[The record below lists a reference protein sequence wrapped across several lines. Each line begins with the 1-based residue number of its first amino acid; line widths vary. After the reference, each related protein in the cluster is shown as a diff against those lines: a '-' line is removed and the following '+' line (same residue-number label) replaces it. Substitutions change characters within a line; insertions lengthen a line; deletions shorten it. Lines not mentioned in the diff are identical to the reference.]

1 MLRRATGCAAE
12 LELQT
17 LARIYLSSS
26 VEPTPMTGSRRCLI
40 TVLATVPV
48 AMLLTHFA
56 ASQTQS
62 RPAQANPRGAV
73 FEDNPTGYRDPT
85 APQPKSIRS
94 VLGIEVRS
102 SHEKNIGRIVDV
114 LADRNGGVDAAVIEF
129 GGFIGIGTRKFAVS
143 WSDLRFEIDGNQLVA
158 ILDIPADQLRAAPDY
173 KPDRPTVV
181 TRVTKP
187 VIPSTEEPTHA
198 VSETS
203 PAVKEKSPPRR
214 KRHHRRRH

>member
-1 MLRRATGCAAE
+1 
-12 LELQT
+12 
-17 LARIYLSSS
+17 
-26 VEPTPMTGSRRCLI
+26 MTGLRRCLI
-40 TVLATVPV
+40 VLAIVPV
-48 AMLLTHFA
+48 VMLLTHSA

-62 RPAQANPRGAV
+62 RPAQGNPRGAV
-73 FEDNPTGYRDPT
+73 FEDNPSQDRDPA
-85 APQPKSIRS
+85 APQPRSVRS

-129 GGFIGIGTRKFAVS
+129 GGFIGIGTRKFAVG
-143 WSDLRFEIDGNQLVA
+143 WSDLRFAIDGNQLVA

-173 KPDRPTVV
+173 KPDQPTIV

-198 VSETS
+198 VTETS
-203 PAVKEKSPPRR
+203 PAEKEKPPTRR
-214 KRHHRRRH
+214 KRHRRGRH

>member
-1 MLRRATGCAAE
+1 
-12 LELQT
+12 
-17 LARIYLSSS
+17 
-26 VEPTPMTGSRRCLI
+26 MTGPRRYLI
-40 TVLATVPV
+40 VLAMVPV
-48 AMLLTHFA
+48 SMLLTPSA

-62 RPAQANPRGAV
+62 RPAQADPRGAV
-73 FEDNPTGYRDPT
+73 FEDRPSQDRDPP
-85 APQPKSIRS
+85 APQPRTIRS

-102 SHEKNIGRIVDV
+102 SHEKNIGRIVDI

-129 GGFIGIGTRKFAVS
+129 GGFIGIGTHKFAVG

-173 KPDRPTVV
+173 KPDQPSIV

-198 VSETS
+198 VTETV
-203 PAVKEKSPPRR
+203 PAAKEHPPPRR
-214 KRHHRRRH
+214 KRHRRGRH